1 MTKKSKTDKVWAY
14 LVEHPLASTS
24 EVAKATGT
32 SYSYTYKLKSKIGT
46 PKEVFEMEAMRQ
58 RLEEEA
64 ELAYEITE
72 EELPLRAQLLRE
84 AEEITCGAR
93 NIDYGD
99 PVTNHRNIATIAG
112 VATGWDM
119 DEHDAVMVLIAA
131 KIARIRISPDKRD
144 HYVDLMAYAGIAYE
158 CAMARKVG

>member
-58 RLEEEA
+58 RLEEE
-64 ELAYEITE
+64 

-112 VATGWDM
+112 VATGWNI

>member
-58 RLEEEA
+58 RLEE
-64 ELAYEITE
+64 E

>member
-58 RLEEEA
+58 RLEEGRRR
-64 ELAYEITE
+64 TT
-72 EELPLRAQLLRE
+72 PPCS
-84 AEEITCGAR
+84 TVAR
-93 NIDYGD
+93 SRGDY
-99 PVTNHRNIATIAG
+99 VR
-112 VATGWDM
+112 
-119 DEHDAVMVLIAA
+119 
-131 KIARIRISPDKRD
+131 RS
-144 HYVDLMAYAGIAYE
+144 
-158 CAMARKVG
+158 

>member
-58 RLEEEA
+58 RLEEE
-64 ELAYEITE
+64 

-112 VATGWDM
+112 VATGWNM

>member
-14 LVEHPLASTS
+14 LVKHPLASTS

-58 RLEEEA
+58 RLEE
-64 ELAYEITE
+64 E